1 MSILSGV
8 ALVIGAGSDDG
19 SAVAHLLVKSGCRR
33 LILGD
38 RDVSALEKV
47 VGECRNLGDASLRI
61 ISERCNT
68 NEPSDIDRLIAA
80 GVKEFGEINC
90 CANCER
96 PRGIEGR
103 TTETPR
109 THFVQDTEVW
119 QRGIWLA
126 MRAEIRQFLAQKEQ
140 GNLSLC
146 NIVNVAA
153 AHGFASD
160 RGFPGY
166 CAAAHGIVGMTRATA
181 MDYLAKAIRVN
192 CVCPG
197 PVEPIDSDAISAKG
211 SLPPAP
217 IGRYITTAEVAQAV
231 VFLLGDGAAAIT
243 GIELPVDGGWS
254 LYHH

>member
-1 MSILSGV
+1 MSISSGV

-19 SAVAHLLVKSGCRR
+19 SAVAHLLVRSGCRR

-47 VGECRNLGDASLRI
+47 VGECHHLGDPSLQI

-68 NEPSDIDRLIAA
+68 NEPSEIDRLIAA

-96 PRGIEGR
+96 PRSVEGR
-103 TTETPR
+103 TAETLR
-109 THFVQDTEVW
+109 THFVQHTEIW
-119 QRGIWLA
+119 QRGIWLV
-126 MRAEIRQFLAQKEQ
+126 MRAEIRQFLAQKEK
-140 GNLSLC
+140 GNLGPCS
-146 NIVNVAA
+146 IVNVAA
-153 AHGFASD
+153 AQGLASD

-181 MDYLAKAIRVN
+181 MDYVAKAIRVN

-197 PVEPIDSDAISAKG
+197 PMEPIDGDAVSIKG
-211 SLPPAP
+211 SLPPPP
-217 IGRYITTAEVAQAV
+217 IGRYIATAEVAQAV
-231 VFLLGDGAAAIT
+231 VFLLGDGATAIT
-243 GIELPVDGGWS
+243 GIDLPVDGGWS